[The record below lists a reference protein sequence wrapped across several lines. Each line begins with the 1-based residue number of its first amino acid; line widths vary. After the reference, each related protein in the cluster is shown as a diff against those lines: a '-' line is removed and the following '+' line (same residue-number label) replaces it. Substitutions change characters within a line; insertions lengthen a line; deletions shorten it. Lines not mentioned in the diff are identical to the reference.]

1 MQHLEGLDQRIAG
14 GSEEFSDNQHN
25 QATVGSWDGIECI
38 PFQKIIHPHIQ
49 FCFVRRKSEIHR
61 PAGAFAE
68 LDSVVGKGA
77 PSEKFIKFVDDVF
90 GLKILESTPD
100 IADELKEKIAKRF
113 EAKKA
118 KDFETADAIRAELE
132 AKGIILNDTREGTVW
147 DFKALYSVQ

>member
-1 MQHLEGLDQRIAG
+1 MDDFEDAQAKILEQLNNNLN
-14 GSEEFSDNQHN
+14 S
-25 QATVGSWDGIECI
+25 
-38 PFQKIIHPHIQ
+38 
-49 FCFVRRKSEIHR
+49 
-61 PAGAFAE
+61 AGAFAE

-118 KDFETADAIRAELE
+118 KDFATADALRDEILKEDIVLLDGAE
-132 AKGIILNDTREGTVW
+132 KTIW
-147 DFKALYSVQ
+147 QYK